1 MLHADRVF
9 PPFLSTINLRVT
21 TLKSI
26 FWKIQSNVLFNQW
39 IIFWYLIIYLFVKLY
54 QLIWSIYVTT
64 KWQVEVGTGFLDD
77 SWESTSQRKTFVL
90 RLSRRGTRCVLIG
103 NEVQSPSVARER
115 ARTRNNDERVAQ
127 GNDRWIPSQDVSRFR
142 NSFAG
147 RNKFLK
153 DPTSARSAT
162 AGRKIPA
169 VTLRDLD
176 VVEDP
181 RLHILEIRSRRKAC
195 GLNY

>member
-1 MLHADRVF
+1 M
-9 PPFLSTINLRVT
+9 TI
-21 TLKSI
+21 
-26 FWKIQSNVLFNQW
+26 
-39 IIFWYLIIYLFVKLY
+39 
-54 QLIWSIYVTT
+54 TT
-64 KWQVEVGTGFLDD
+64 KWKIDHKGFLTTLERAHLQEKRSFYDRAEELD
-77 SWESTSQRKTFVL
+77 AFLPVTKCNLLQ
-90 RLSRRGTRCVLIG
+90 C
-103 NEVQSPSVARER
+103 AR

-127 GNDRWIPSQDVSRFR
+127 GNDRRIPSQDVSRFR

>member
-1 MLHADRVF
+1 MYV
-9 PPFLSTINLRVT
+9 TI
-21 TLKSI
+21 
-26 FWKIQSNVLFNQW
+26 
-39 IIFWYLIIYLFVKLY
+39 
-54 QLIWSIYVTT
+54 TT
-64 KWQVEVGTGFLDD
+64 KWKIDHKGFLTILERAHLQEKR
-77 SWESTSQRKTFVL
+77 SFYNRGYSH
-90 RLSRRGTRCVLIG
+90 RGTRCVLAG
-103 NEVQSPSVARER
+103 NEVQSPSVCAR
-115 ARTRNNDERVAQ
+115 ARMRNNDERVAQ
-127 GNDRWIPSQDVSRFR
+127 GNDRRIPSQDVSRFR